1 MTALYAIGATFLVL
15 LVAAHT
21 RIMAMLFGQ
30 SVSVPVLGI
39 LAVAVFLFA
48 FAAVLVLLRQ
58 IIREGLHLRPVPVV
72 RP

>member
-1 MTALYAIGATFLVL
+1 MTALYAIGAVLLAL

-21 RIMAMLFGQ
+21 YVRATVLGQ
-30 SVSVPVLGI
+30 MFAVPVLGI

-58 IIREGLHLRPVPVV
+58 IIREGLHLRPVPAV

>member
-39 LAVAVFLFA
+39 LAVAVFLLVLA
-48 FAAVLVLLRQ
+48 MVLVLLHV
-58 IIREGLHLRPVPVV
+58 IIQDTVGRRMVV
-72 RP
+72 RTR

>member
-21 RIMAMLFGQ
+21 RSMAMLFGQ

-39 LAVAVFLFA
+39 LAVSVFLFA

-58 IIREGLHLRPVPVV
+58 IIREGLRLRPVPVV